1 MADIDL
7 TQAEAD
13 SLFAMEKIRVDDS
26 EWDLPDLGGKLS
38 VPLISPDK
46 KEHFLIDVSRGSID
60 LQRQKYQN
68 RTRET
73 IILARMCMGRPHR
86 NPPELGGNEVG
97 VPHLHLYREGF
108 ADRWACELPA
118 GVFSNLNDPWQILND
133 FMRFCKITEA
143 PLFRRGL
150 FS

>member
-1 MADIDL
+1 MAEMDI

-13 SLFAMEKIRVDDS
+13 FLLAMKKIRVDET
-26 EWDLPDLGGKLS
+26 EWNLPDLGGKIS
-38 VPLISPDK
+38 VPLISVDR
-46 KEHFLIDVSRGSID
+46 KEMFLLDVSKGSID

-73 IILARMCMGRPHR
+73 IILVRMCIGRPHR

-97 VPHLHLYREGF
+97 VPHLHFYREGYG
-108 ADRWACELPA
+108 DRWACELPD
-118 GVFSNLNDPWQILND
+118 GIFSDLADSWQILED
-133 FMRFCKITEA
+133 FMRFCGVVEA
-143 PLFRRGL
+143 PNFKRGL